1 MFCGDFTGD
10 TMLDLFL
17 DSVPIAAGTED
28 VETMFILPSDDE
40 NENNNNVENE
50 TTEDN
55 SEQQPA

>member
-40 NENNNNVENE
+40 NENNVENE
-50 TTEDN
+50 TTEDD